1 VQKAGL
7 RPVGARIDESNE
19 HVLQW
24 LVSRPPS
31 GWHARADPAQ
41 PAGATMPIAVV
52 PITLA
57 HVESFRACLDAVARE
72 RRYLAQTE
80 ALPLERIA
88 AFVRDSVAN
97 HAAQYVALEGDLVV
111 GWCDVFPAWA
121 DAVRHSGSL
130 GMGVLA
136 SHRGRGIGRQ
146 LLAATLA
153 HARASGITRVELEVR
168 ADNVGAI
175 RLYERLGFVHEGR
188 KRHGMRFDG
197 AYFDSLSMG
206 LVFVDA

>member
-1 VQKAGL
+1 
-7 RPVGARIDESNE
+7 
-19 HVLQW
+19 
-24 LVSRPPS
+24 
-31 GWHARADPAQ
+31 
-41 PAGATMPIAVV
+41 MPIEIVHIAQ
-52 PITLA
+52 A

-72 RRYLAQTE
+72 KRFLAQTQ
-80 ALPLERIA
+80 APPLERIA
-88 AFVRDSVAN
+88 AFVGDSVAKN
-97 HAAQYVALEGDLVV
+97 AAQYVALERDVVV

-121 DAVRHSGSL
+121 EAVKHSGSL

-146 LLAATLA
+146 LMVATLA
-153 HARASGITRVELEVR
+153 HARVSGITRVELEVR

-175 RLYERLGFVHEGR
+175 KLYERLGFMHEGR

-206 LVFVDA
+206 LVFADA